1 MCDPGPQHRV
11 GEKPDAIE
19 LDDGRRMPHVGDAAI
34 RHRRS
39 HHHTELSAAERAI
52 ALSAADNS
60 APALPATGRGARC
73 RRVCSGSSV
82 SGASR
87 PPLLG
92 TLREHGF
99 IAANYDRACDLR
111 VRLVP
116 PAGFEPAPPP
126 PEGGALSPELR
137 GRRPP
142 SRLAAAHLDHPGSI
156 TLGSLLACLAVDECS
171 SSTTTTSSVS

>member
-19 LDDGRRMPHVGDAAI
+19 LDDGRRMPHVGDPAN
-34 RHRRS
+34 RHRSS

-60 APALPATGRGARC
+60 APALRALVRGARC
-73 RRVCSGSSV
+73 RRVCSESSV
-82 SGASR
+82 SAASR

-137 GRRPP
+137 GLGHAEASSARAMIIGVEVVPVASP
-142 SRLAAAHLDHPGSI
+142 LWLVPG
-156 TLGSLLACLAVDECS
+156 VS
-171 SSTTTTSSVS
+171 SSSMTTM